1 MEPCNKCTP
10 IDVKIYGSV
19 FCIPKGGRK
28 MIKLTLKDG
37 SIKEVEQG
45 STIYEVAK
53 EISEGLARVAT
64 CGIVNGEVKDLRYE
78 LQEDCNLSIET
89 FDSSLDGQKAYWHG
103 NRMPGQ

>member
-1 MEPCNKCTP
+1 
-10 IDVKIYGSV
+10 
-19 FCIPKGGRK
+19 

-37 SIKEVEQG
+37 SNIEVEQG
-45 STIYEVAK
+45 TSIIEVAQK
-53 EISEGLARVAT
+53 ISEGLARVAT
-64 CGIVNGEVKDLRYE
+64 CGLVNGEVKDLRHE